1 MALVAVSVAPPPF
14 SAIWARVAGLHPV
27 LRPHVELH
35 RQYFR
40 GALWYVMEDPAGGK
54 FFRFSPEA
62 YALIGLMDGRRT
74 LDEISHIAETRLGV
88 NAPTQDEIVQL
99 LSQLHVAGVLT
110 TDRIPDLEEMA
121 ERSETMRRKKMM
133 QSMRNP
139 LGLKV
144 PLFAIDGFITATMPL
159 VRVLFTWAG
168 FFAWLIL
175 VIWGAV
181 TAAIHW
187 PELTGNLV
195 DRVLSGNGIALLLIS
210 YPLVKLLHELGH
222 GYAVKHWGGQVR
234 EVGVMFLVFM
244 PVPYVDASAAIGFP
258 SKRARIVVGAAGI
271 MVELAIA
278 AIAMIV
284 WTEMS
289 PGIARALMFN
299 IMLIGGV
306 STLLFNGNPL
316 LRFDGYYVLT
326 DLIEVPNLG
335 QRSNKYLSYLVRRYV
350 FGLPHVRSPVT
361 AAGERK
367 WLFWYA
373 ILAFIYRMFI
383 MLGISL
389 FVAGKFFFVGIAL
402 AMWSVFLM
410 IGLPI
415 FKAIIYLMSAP
426 ELETR
431 RRRAVFGSTVL
442 VAAIAGPLL
451 VVRVPDATIATGV
464 VVAPGETRVITQT
477 GGWLSE
483 VAPAGQLVDALME
496 PVALLE
502 DPLAAP
508 RAHLVRA
515 QLQEAEVQLAASDT
529 GDPLQARIDRTR
541 RDLAQR
547 DTERL
552 AEQHAA
558 LQVLAPQA
566 GKFQPLIG
574 ADTPGRFVPQGAVL
588 GYVTDEGGGWV
599 VRAVVPQAEIDRVAE
614 GAGPIA
620 VRFST
625 EQSQQYPARIVART
639 PRATRDLPSAAL
651 TTTYGGPI
659 PADPG
664 PILTR
669 ALESVFILDLA
680 VDGRPEQL
688 FFNQRVWVRF
698 DQGQRPVGVQAARAL
713 RQIFLDRFG
722 L

>member
-1 MALVAVSVAPPPF
+1 M
-14 SAIWARVAGLHPV
+14 

-40 GALWYVMEDPAGGK
+40 GALWYVMEDPADGK

-74 LDEISHIAETRLGV
+74 LDEIADIAEKRLGV

-110 TDRIPDLEEMA
+110 SDRIPDLAEIA

-139 LGLKV
+139 LGIKV
-144 PLFAIDGFITATMPL
+144 PLLAIDGFISATMPL
-159 VRVLFTWAG
+159 VRFLFTWVG
-168 FFAWLIL
+168 FFAWLGL
-175 VIWGAV
+175 VVWGAV
-181 TAAIHW
+181 TAAIYW
-187 PELTGNLV
+187 PELTGNLL

-258 SKRARIVVGAAGI
+258 SKRARIVVGSAGI
-271 MVELAIA
+271 MVELAVA
-278 AIAMIV
+278 ALAMII

-350 FGLPHVRSPVT
+350 FGLPHVRTPVT
-361 AAGERK
+361 AVGERK

-373 ILAFIYRMFI
+373 ILAFLYRMFI

-402 AMWSVFLM
+402 AIWSVVLM

-426 ELETR
+426 ELEAR
-431 RRRAVFGSTVL
+431 RRRAVVGSAAL
-442 VAAIAGPLL
+442 VAVIAGPLL
-451 VVRVPDATIATGV
+451 VVPVPDATIATGV
-464 VVAPGETRVITQT
+464 VVAPGETRVLTQT
-477 GGWLSE
+477 GGWLSDM
-483 VAPAGQLVDALME
+483 APAGRQLDAPQQLVA
-496 PVALLE
+496 VLE

-508 RAHLVRA
+508 RARLVEA
-515 QLQEAEVQLAASDT
+515 QLKEAEVQLAASDA
-529 GDPLQARIDRTR
+529 GDPLRARIDQSR

-547 DTERL
+547 DAKRL
-552 AEQHAA
+552 AEQRAA

-574 ADTPGRFVPQGAVL
+574 ADTRGRFVPQGAVL

-599 VRAVVPQAEIDRVAE
+599 VRAAVPQADIDRVADS
-614 GAGPIA
+614 AAKIA

-625 EQSQQYPARIVART
+625 EQSHQYDARIVART

-651 TTTYGGPI
+651 TTTFGGPI
-659 PADPG
+659 AADPG
-664 PILTR
+664 PFPAR
-669 ALESVFILDLA
+669 SLESVFILDLA
-680 VDGRPEQL
+680 VEGRPDQL

-698 DQGQRPVGVQAARAL
+698 DQGRRPIGLQGARAL
-713 RQIFLDRFG
+713 RQVFLDRFG